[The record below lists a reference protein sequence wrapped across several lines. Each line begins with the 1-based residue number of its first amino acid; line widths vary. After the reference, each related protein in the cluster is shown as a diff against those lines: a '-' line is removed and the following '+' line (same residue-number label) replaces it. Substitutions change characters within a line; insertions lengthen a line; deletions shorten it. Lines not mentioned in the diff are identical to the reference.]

1 MVRSSQATT
10 FSSSPFF
17 FDRGAHGTAQPITER
32 INVRYQYLFKTKKVH
47 LKDYVLQ
54 PHSRPIVS
62 YYFPKGVG
70 GQHYGVCLFYF
81 IFGILGDRSNASYKE
96 RHPMKPHR
104 LTLTNALVMGYGL
117 DKQIH
122 HIYDPRPA
130 TKEELESYHDSD
142 YIEFLSRFV
151 TSLSKLCS
159 TISLPISYL
168 ELPHKTRV
176 P

>member
-10 FSSSPFF
+10 FSSSPYF

-32 INVRYQYLFKTKKVH
+32 INVMYQYLFKAKTSP
-47 LKDYVLQ
+47 LKRTCFAATFPTNCIILL
-54 PHSRPIVS
+54 SKRCWRPTLWS
-62 YYFPKGVG
+62 M
-70 GQHYGVCLFYF
+70 CTLFYF
-81 IFGILGDRSNASYKE
+81 IFGILGDRFNASYKE

-130 TKEELESYHDSD
+130 TKEELENYHDSD
-142 YIEFLSRFV
+142 YIDFLSKFV
-151 TSLSKLCS
+151 TPLSESCS
-159 TISLPISYL
+159 TTS
-168 ELPHKTRV
+168 
-176 P
+176 